1 MTNLRDLM
9 IAYRAKERIS
19 QEELADRC
27 GLSRVY
33 INAVENG
40 TKTPSIVTEA
50 RIRLVV
56 DSKEE

>member
-1 MTNLRDLM
+1 MTALQKAM
-9 IAYRAKERIS
+9 INYRAKERIS

-40 TKTPSIVTEA
+40 TKTPSLVTETK
-50 RIRLVV
+50 IRLVV
-56 DSKEE
+56 DDKED

>member
-1 MTNLRDLM
+1 MANLRDLM

-40 TKTPSIVTEA
+40 TKTPSPVTEA
-50 RIRLVV
+50 RISLVV